1 MLENVNKRGKTMDRM
16 RTFLLYALGII
27 GFIFLSYLLEN
38 GLISNMYKKMDGD
51 VFSTSEIVIED
62 VSGRASNIN
71 GYMNFK
77 LTNLSPYD
85 NINQYIKLDLYSKQ
99 GLHAVT
105 KYIEIADIPSQDS
118 KNYQIKFK
126 GSELR
131 SYDIAVVSELP
142 DMTNII
148 NIFGWEI
155 DLSDVFGLNLTDF
168 RIMGVKLTDIFI
180 WDNVKTAG
188 QNAKAWSITM
198 MKSVPWWGYV
208 VATGLVAWYMPNG
221 FLFGVFPF

>member
-1 MLENVNKRGKTMDRM
+1 MSRM
-16 RTFLLYALGII
+16 RTFFLYALGII
-27 GFIFLSYLLEN
+27 GFMFLSYVLEN
-38 GLISNMYKKMDGD
+38 GLIANMYKKMDGN
-51 VFSTSEIVIED
+51 VIETSEVKIED
-62 VSGRASNIN
+62 VSGRASNVS

-85 NINQYIKLDLYSKQ
+85 DVNQFLKIDLYSKQ

-105 KYIEIADIPSQDS
+105 KYIEIADVPSQAS
-118 KNYQIKFK
+118 KEYQIKFK

-131 SYDIAVVSELP
+131 SYDISVVSELP

-148 NIFGWEI
+148 NILGWEVDLSNVFGM
-155 DLSDVFGLNLTDF
+155 DLSDLKIFGVRVADVFA
-168 RIMGVKLTDIFI
+168 

-188 QNAKAWSITM
+188 ENAWNWSVTL
-198 MKSVPWWGYV
+198 MKSIPWWGY
-208 VATGLVAWYMPNG
+208 AIASGIILWYMPKG

>member
-1 MLENVNKRGKTMDRM
+1 MSRM

-27 GFIFLSYLLEN
+27 GFMFLSYVLEN
-38 GLISNMYKKMDGD
+38 GLIANMYKKMNGD
-51 VFSTSEIVIED
+51 VISTPEIVIED
-62 VSGRASNIN
+62 VSGRASNVN

-77 LTNLSPYD
+77 LTNLSRYD
-85 NINQYIKLDLYSKQ
+85 NPNQYIKIDLYSKQ

-105 KYIEIADIPSQDS
+105 KYVEIADVPSQTS

-131 SYDIAVVSELP
+131 KYDISVVSELP

-148 NIFGWEI
+148 NVLGWEV
-155 DLSDVFGLNLTDF
+155 DLSNVFGMNLTDLRVF
-168 RIMGVKLTDIFI
+168 GVKLTDIFT

-188 QNAKAWSITM
+188 GNAWSWSATLL
-198 MKSVPWWGYV
+198 KSIPWWGYAI
-208 VATGLVAWYMPNG
+208 ATGVILWYMPNG

>member
-1 MLENVNKRGKTMDRM
+1 MSRM
-16 RTFLLYALGII
+16 KTFLLYALGII
-27 GFIFLSYLLEN
+27 GFMFLSYVLEN
-38 GLISNMYKKMDGD
+38 GLIANMYKKMNGD
-51 VFSTSEIVIED
+51 VMSTPEIVIED
-62 VSGRASNIN
+62 VSGRASNVN

-77 LTNLSPYD
+77 LTNLSRYD
-85 NINQYIKLDLYSKQ
+85 DTNQYIKIDLYSKQ

-105 KYIEIADIPSQDS
+105 KYVEIADVPSQTS

-131 SYDIAVVSELP
+131 RYDISVVSELP

-148 NIFGWEI
+148 NVLGWEV
-155 DLSDVFGLNLTDF
+155 DLSNVFGMDLTDL
-168 RIMGVKLTDIFI
+168 RIFGVKLTDIFT

-188 QNAKAWSITM
+188 GNAWSWTTTLLQSI
-198 MKSVPWWGYV
+198 PWWGYAI
-208 VATGLVAWYMPNG
+208 ATGVILWYMPNG